1 MRGITTRRCG
11 VSILRCT
18 DGAREGNI
26 GRERERT
33 ERERARQTEET
44 ERERAGERS
53 REVHIER

>member
-18 DGAREGNI
+18 VGAREGNI

-44 ERERAGERS
+44 ERERERA
-53 REVHIER
+53 REAERYT